1 MVPNTKGSSWKVCDK
16 VEGDLHPQ
24 TMTSMKVSGKRTKQM
39 DMVRNTLSYQLT
51 RGNGR
56 MILKMVKAK
65 KNGLM
70 GINTKVITS
79 TGRNTAMGYSSG
91 SMGRNMRGS
100 SRKEL
105 SLDMERWCIRMGNDM
120 KVSLK
125 MENSMEK
132 GVLHGR
138 IRSNIP
144 GSM

>member
-70 GINTKVITS
+70 GVNTKVITS

-91 SMGRNMRGS
+91 SMGRNMKGN
-100 SRKEL
+100 SRMVL
-105 SLDMERWCIRMGNDM
+105 SLGMA
-120 KVSLK
+120 L
-125 MENSMEK
+125 
-132 GVLHGR
+132 
-138 IRSNIP
+138 
-144 GSM
+144 